1 MSVDI
6 GTSGPIR
13 IFTPECCRELAHEL
27 SSISEELGGRF
38 AQVLGRQQSDFPLK
52 LLEPCFQKPC
62 V

>member
-27 SSISEELGGRF
+27 SSISRNWVVGLHKYW
-38 AQVLGRQQSDFPLK
+38 VDNNLISP
-52 LLEPCFQKPC
+52 
-62 V
+62 